1 MAQVVERRL
10 PAIYDA
16 LDSRNNK
23 LALKLINSALQKQ
36 PKSQMLRTLKAIAL
50 QRTGKDEEGLQ
61 LCEEVRREVPTDE
74 QLLGTMTVFYRR
86 ANLLQNMST
95 AFAAACAAHPRDEGL
110 LRGMFTCYVRDFDF
124 AGQQQVALKL
134 HKLAGASDEFYVW
147 WAIVA
152 TALQAKA
159 AIKGRPSALPAAKL
173 LHLAEVMV
181 AKQAQRG
188 GIQTYEQL
196 MLYIDIL
203 QAQGKHKQ
211 ALETVEGKLG
221 DVMSMAADRRSLR
234 ASLHIALGQMP
245 QAAALFREAL
255 MDNPDDWTSLQQYL
269 DCTMTISSGD
279 HGSDARDSAEGSG
292 DQTHGAGTQ
301 DDLSNGLSDL
311 SLHNQQQTA
320 FQSAEDT
327 VHELLDKIDT
337 DPQMQADAARGV
349 IRGPQLALVELQMR
363 KLVLTGERTEGS
375 KQADHGLQGSQH
387 GGQQDQDERQDGK
400 KLEGDITRALAE
412 AVLSCYKQLGHMLS
426 CAVDLRSYSRRV
438 EGPSREWLAKQL
450 QIELQNL
457 TTEPRKQQQ
466 QLQGQ
471 GQNGAA
477 ESSPDVTALLQL
489 RRQISAYQIIHD
501 LGLTHGTAAAAEAH
515 TLELFTLY
523 KPSLTLC
530 QGLDPKEKAP
540 GDDLIPLAVAS
551 LMAARNPDMVGGL
564 DSESG
569 GKTGTEQ
576 QKLMQRR
583 ILQALLVCEAAQK
596 RSSVYAA
603 TRFACCALYG
613 LLGAAGPAATNF
625 DALAI
630 KHIQHDSIT
639 GHHML
644 PVALGCQ
651 DAPTLDRLLSETI
664 LLHEDHDRDAGDTLI
679 MAFDRGTFTKI
690 IEFVDFKERLE
701 RSHALA
707 VARSEQSLI
716 QIRRSV
722 PRGHTDV
729 QSALKD
735 ACHSLKATSLLTQHS
750 GLPRLEQLRFNEDLS
765 TRPAWL
771 PPQRGPAMGSLLG
784 WWEQQ
789 AHTANTGYGRCWWA
803 QPSAAELPSPD
814 AQALRQ
820 DRCRHLQ
827 ICCLMPQAMLELTSF
842 EPESAQADAGTQKP
856 DSGHAKL
863 HANGKEQQQAEP
875 ALALPQ
881 LSALM
886 GVPYSDLGP
895 WLDSVSASSP
905 QLPQQWP
912 VGQEDHSHSQ
922 LQAQQLISLAAFA
935 AADAGKAYWQQC
947 HQSKGGSSS
956 DSHQAQASIFTRRLA
971 AVQTVFTASCQQAA
985 RQLQADPGH
994 MLLGSTVLAVV
1005 HLVSEPATWLS
1016 LCVLA
1021 WQQLFGGV
1029 KRKLGKKGKAE
1040 VAAGDAA
1047 PDGGHFG
1054 EQQIRDQLGQ
1064 MQQAMM
1070 QSLQGVIDAVSVRL
1084 KAPSKPQMAH
1094 ATQTALGD
1102 GQQDL
1107 AKALSGCLSQSDI
1120 HASLNAVLAAQ
1131 CMTLKRIKLQ
1141 ASELISAM

>member
-36 PKSQMLRTLKAIAL
+36 SKSQMLRALKAIAL

-74 QLLGTMTVFYRR
+74 QLLGTMTIFYRR

-110 LRGMFTCYVRDFDF
+110 LRGVFTCYVRDFDF

-134 HKLAGASDEFYVW
+134 HKLAGAHDNFYVW

-159 AIKGRPSALPAAKL
+159 AMKGRPSVLPAEKL
-173 LHLAEVMV
+173 LQLAEVMV

-196 MLYIDIL
+196 MLYIDVL

-221 DVMSMAADRRSLR
+221 DVMSMAADRHSLK
-234 ASLHIALGQMP
+234 AALHIELGQMP

-269 DCTMTISSGD
+269 DCTLTISSGD
-279 HGSDARDSAEGSG
+279 HGGGLGDSAEGAG
-292 DQTHGAGTQ
+292 DQAHAGVNQ
-301 DDLSNGLSDL
+301 SNGMSDL
-311 SLHNQQQTA
+311 SLRHQQQTA
-320 FQSAEDT
+320 FQSAENT
-327 VHELLDKIDT
+327 VHELLDKVDS
-337 DPQMQADAARGV
+337 DPQMKADAARGV

-363 KLVLTGERTEGS
+363 KLVLTGKRTEGP
-375 KQADHGLQGSQH
+375 KQVVKGLQGSQQ
-387 GGQQDQDERQDGK
+387 GGQQSQDEGQDGK
-400 KLEGDITRALAE
+400 NPAGDMTRALAE
-412 AVLSCYKQLGHMLS
+412 AIVSYYKELGHMLS
-426 CAVDLRSYSRRV
+426 CGVDLRTYTRRV
-438 EGPSREWLAKQL
+438 EGPSREWLAEQL

-457 TTEPRKQQQ
+457 QVEPRKQ

-477 ESSPDVTALLQL
+477 ESSPDLTALLQL
-489 RRQISAYQIIHD
+489 RRQISAYQISHD

-515 TLELFTLY
+515 TLELLTLY
-523 KPSLTLC
+523 KHSLTLC
-530 QGLDPKEKAP
+530 RGLDPKEKAP

-551 LMAARNPDMVGGL
+551 LMAARNLDMAGGM
-564 DSESG
+564 DSKAG
-569 GKTGTEQ
+569 GEISTEQ
-576 QKLMQRR
+576 QKVMQRR

-603 TRFACCALYG
+603 ARFACCALYG

-625 DALAI
+625 GALAI

-651 DAPTLDRLLSETI
+651 DAPTLDRLLSETT

-690 IEFVDFKERLE
+690 IEFVEFKERLE

-707 VARSEQSLI
+707 VAKAEQSLF

-722 PRGHTDV
+722 PRGITDV
-729 QSALKD
+729 QSAVKN
-735 ACHSLKATSLLTQHS
+735 ACQSLNAVSLLTQRS
-750 GLPRLEQLRFNEDLS
+750 GLPRLEQMRFNEDLS

-771 PPQRGPAMGSLLG
+771 PPQRGPVAGSLLG

-789 AHTANTGYGRCWWA
+789 ACTSDTGYGRCWWA
-803 QPSAAELPSPD
+803 QPSAAELPHQD

-820 DRCRHLQ
+820 DRWQHLQ
-827 ICCLMPQAMLELTSF
+827 IRCLMLQAMLELTSF
-842 EPESAQADAGTQKP
+842 EPESAQADAGTLEP
-856 DSGHAKL
+856 DGGHAKL
-863 HANGKEQQQAEP
+863 HANGKEQQQQAEP
-875 ALALPQ
+875 APALSQ

-905 QLPQQWP
+905 QLLQQWP
-912 VGQEDHSHSQ
+912 TGQPDHPNSQ
-922 LQAQQLISLAAFA
+922 LQAQQLISLATFA

-947 HQSKGGSSS
+947 HQSKGDGSS
-956 DSHQAQASIFTRRLA
+956 DSMQAQASIFTKRLA
-971 AVQTVFTASCQQAA
+971 AVQTVFTASCQQTAQ
-985 RQLQADPGH
+985 QLQADSGH
-994 MLLGSTVLAVV
+994 MLLGSIVLAVV

-1029 KRKLGKKGKAE
+1029 KRKQGKKGKAGVG
-1040 VAAGDAA
+1040 VADAA
-1047 PDGGHFG
+1047 PDEGHSGGG
-1054 EQQIRDQLGQ
+1054 QVRDQLGQ

-1070 QSLQGVIDAVSVRL
+1070 QSLQKVIDAVNVRL

-1094 ATQTALGD
+1094 ATHTALGN

-1107 AKALSGCLSQSDI
+1107 AQAISGCLSQSDI
-1120 HASLNAVLAAQ
+1120 HANLSAVLVAQ
-1131 CMTLKRIKLQ
+1131 CVTLKRIKLQ

>member
-489 RRQISAYQIIHD
+489 RRQISAYQITHD

-716 QIRRSV
+716 QIRRSD
-722 PRGHTDV
+722 GGSSKHI
-729 QSALKD
+729 
-735 ACHSLKATSLLTQHS
+735 
-750 GLPRLEQLRFNEDLS
+750 QLI
-765 TRPAWL
+765 
-771 PPQRGPAMGSLLG
+771 QGMGG
-784 WWEQQ
+784 V
-789 AHTANTGYGRCWWA
+789 
-803 QPSAAELPSPD
+803 
-814 AQALRQ
+814 
-820 DRCRHLQ
+820 
-827 ICCLMPQAMLELTSF
+827 
-842 EPESAQADAGTQKP
+842 GTQKP

>member
-1 MAQVVERRL
+1 
-10 PAIYDA
+10 
-16 LDSRNNK
+16 
-23 LALKLINSALQKQ
+23 
-36 PKSQMLRTLKAIAL
+36 MLRALKAIAL

-61 LCEEVRREVPTDE
+61 LCEEVRREGPTDE
-74 QLLGTMTVFYRR
+74 QLLGTMTIFYRR

-110 LRGMFTCYVRDFDF
+110 LRGVFTCYVRDFDF

-134 HKLAGASDEFYVW
+134 HKLAGAHDDFYVW

-159 AIKGRPSALPAAKL
+159 AMKGRPSALPAEKL
-173 LHLAEVMV
+173 LQLAEVMV

-234 ASLHIALGQMP
+234 ASLHIELGQIP

-269 DCTMTISSGD
+269 DCTLTISSEDRAG
-279 HGSDARDSAEGSG
+279 GAGDSAEGTG
-292 DQTHGAGTQ
+292 DQAHGGGNQ
-301 DDLSNGLSDL
+301 DDLNNGMSGF
-311 SLHNQQQTA
+311 SLQDQQQTA
-320 FQSAEDT
+320 FQSAGNT
-327 VHELLDKIDT
+327 VHELLDKVDS
-337 DPQMQADAARGV
+337 DPQMKADAARGV
-349 IRGPQLALVELQMR
+349 IRGPQLALVELKMR
-363 KLVLTGERTEGS
+363 KLVLPGERTNGT
-375 KQADHGLQGSQH
+375 KQAGNRLQGSQQE
-387 GGQQDQDERQDGK
+387 GESNEDEEQSGK
-400 KLEGDITRALAE
+400 NSKGDTTRALAE
-412 AVLSCYKQLGHMLS
+412 AILSYYKQLGHMLS
-426 CAVDLRSYSRRV
+426 CAVDLRSYSRRI
-438 EGPSREWLAKQL
+438 EGPSRDWLAKQL
-450 QIELQNL
+450 QIELQNVQA
-457 TTEPRKQQQ
+457 EPGKQQQ

-477 ESSPDVTALLQL
+477 ESSPDMAALLQL
-489 RRQISAYQIIHD
+489 RRQISAYQISHD
-501 LGLTHGTAAAAEAH
+501 LGLTHGTAASAEAH
-515 TLELFTLY
+515 TLELLTLY
-523 KPSLTLC
+523 KHSLTLC
-530 QGLDPKEKAP
+530 PGLDPKEKAP

-551 LMAARNPDMVGGL
+551 LMAARHLDMAGRL
-564 DSESG
+564 DSKSG
-569 GKTGTEQ
+569 GASSTEQ

-690 IEFVDFKERLE
+690 IEFVEFKERLE

-707 VARSEQSLI
+707 VARSELCLI

-722 PRGHTDV
+722 PRGLTDI

-735 ACHSLKATSLLTQHS
+735 ACQSLSATSLLTRHS
-750 GLPRLEQLRFNEDLS
+750 GLPGLEHMRFNEDLS

-771 PPQRGPAMGSLLG
+771 PPQRGPVTGSLSG
-784 WWEQQ
+784 WWEQR
-789 AHTANTGYGRCWWA
+789 ACTSDTGYGRCWWA
-803 QPSAAELPSPD
+803 HPSAAELPHQD

-827 ICCLMPQAMLELTSF
+827 IRCLMPQAMLELSSF
-842 EPESAQADAGTQKP
+842 EPESAQANGGTLNP
-856 DSGHAKL
+856 NNGHAKL
-863 HANGKEQQQAEP
+863 HTNGKEQQRAEP
-875 ALALPQ
+875 APALLQ

-905 QLPQQWP
+905 QLPQRWP
-912 VGQEDHSHSQ
+912 TGQADHLNSQ

-947 HQSKGGSSS
+947 HQSKGESSS
-956 DSHQAQASIFTRRLA
+956 DSTQPQASIFTKRLA
-971 AVQTVFTASCQQAA
+971 AVQTLFTASCQQAA
-985 RQLQADPGH
+985 QQLQADSGH
-994 MLLGSTVLAVV
+994 MLLGSTVLGVV

-1029 KRKLGKKGKAE
+1029 KRKQGKKGKAE
-1040 VAAGDAA
+1040 VGVADAA
-1047 PDGGHFG
+1047 PDEGHSG
-1054 EQQIRDQLGQ
+1054 EQQVRDRLGQ
-1064 MQQAMM
+1064 MQQAMT

-1094 ATQTALGD
+1094 ATQTALGI

-1107 AKALSGCLSQSDI
+1107 AKALSGCVSQSDI
-1120 HASLNAVLAAQ
+1120 HASLNAVLVAQ
-1131 CMTLKRIKLQ
+1131 CVTLKRIKLQ